1 MTENLYTPDC
11 IRTFSGQYVN
21 VFEPDPATILIED
34 IAHALSHQCR
44 FGGHLSTFY
53 TVAQHCCNT
62 IPWVSP
68 ESSLAAL
75 MHDASE
81 AYLMDIPSPIK
92 RRLANYHEIEDRLM
106 RVIANKFGF
115 QWPLA
120 EEVKLADKALLE
132 LEWQILVLGKN
143 IQGFQIYPSSYAKTK
158 FLMEFENIKQ

>member
-1 MTENLYTPDC
+1 MT
-11 IRTFSGQYVN
+11 RKTFAFLLLISLCTCSG
-21 VFEPDPATILIED
+21 PK
-34 IAHALSHQCR
+34 H
-44 FGGHLSTFY
+44 G
-53 TVAQHCCNT
+53 CNT

-68 ESSLAAL
+68 ESRLAAL

-143 IQGFQIYPSSYAKTK
+143 IQGYGVLKPEYAKTQ
-158 FLMEFENIKQ
+158 FLTEFENIKQ